1 MPDGIIDAAKRFREE
16 LAAKDAEAL
25 KRLIDAYLA
34 IWRRLEAKVD
44 ALSLAIG
51 DLEAATPG
59 QVMRMA
65 RYHSLMADIGR
76 ELRNY
81 QGFTAVEIDRASTA
95 AIAQAIRDSQ
105 ELVRLSVGSAK
116 IAGGFNSLPVDAIK
130 TALGFLRSDGPLYAR
145 LENLAPFTAQRV
157 ADRIVEGIGLGY
169 NPTRIAST
177 IRDSLGGGLTDAL
190 RMTRTVQ
197 LYSYREA
204 ARANYIANDDIVEG
218 WYWMAELDGE
228 TCASCWA
235 EHGTFHT
242 LDETLDDHHNGRCA
256 PLPAVI
262 GHRSPIEETG
272 EEAFRDL
279 TEAKQQE
286 ILGPGKFEAWS
297 EGKFEFG
304 QLSQQ
309 RDDEVYGYM
318 RSEASLQELV
328 GE

>member
-1 MPDGIIDAAKRFREE
+1 MPETVIEAAARFRAE
-16 LAAKDAEAL
+16 LEAADAEAL
-25 KRLIDAYLA
+25 ERLVDAYLNL
-34 IWRRLEAKVD
+34 WRRLESKVD
-44 ALSLAIG
+44 ALTLAIA
-51 DLEAATPG
+51 DLEDPTIG

-65 RYHSLMADIGR
+65 RYESLMADIAR

-81 QGFTAVEIDRASTA
+81 QGFVATEMDRTATA
-95 AIAQAIRDSQ
+95 AVAQAIRDTR
-105 ELVRLSVGSAK
+105 ELTTLAAGNARLVA
-116 IAGGFNSLPVDAIK
+116 GFNSLPVEAIK
-130 TALGFLRSDGPLYAR
+130 AALGFLRTDGALFGR
-145 LENLAPFTAQRV
+145 LEELAPFTAQRV
-157 ADRIVEGIGLGY
+157 ADSIVEGIGLGY
-169 NPTRIAST
+169 SPGRIASA

-204 ARANYIANDDIVEG
+204 ARANYIANDDIIQG

-242 LDETLDDHHNGRCA
+242 NDETLDDHHNGRCA

-262 GHRSPIEETG
+262 GMPSPIEQTG
-272 EEAFRDL
+272 EEAFKNLPED
-279 TEAKQQE
+279 KQRE

-297 EGKFEFG
+297 DGKFEFG
-304 QLSQQ
+304 ALSAQHT
-309 RDDEVYGYM
+309 DEVYGTM
-318 RSEASLQELV
+318 RGEATLKELV

>member
-1 MPDGIIDAAKRFREE
+1 MPEPIIEAAKRFRDE
-16 LAAKDAEAL
+16 LAGKDAEAL
-25 KRLIDAYLA
+25 ERLVDAYLN
-34 IWRRLEAKVD
+34 IWRRLEGKVD

-65 RYHSLMADIGR
+65 RYKSLMTDVAR

-81 QGFTAVEIDRASTA
+81 QGFTAVEIDRASTV
-95 AIAQAIRDSQ
+95 AIAQAIRDSR
-105 ELVRLSVGSAK
+105 ELVSLAAGPAR
-116 IAGGFNSLPVDAIK
+116 IAAGFNSLPVEAIK
-130 TALGFLRSDGPLYAR
+130 TALGFLRPDGPLYAR
-145 LENLAPFTAQRV
+145 LENLAPFAAQRV
-157 ADRIVEGIGLGY
+157 SDKIVEGIGLGY

-177 IRDSLGGGLTDAL
+177 IRDALGGGLTDAL

-235 EHGTFHT
+235 EHGTFHA
-242 LDETLDDHHNGRCA
+242 LDETLDDHHNGRCS

-262 GHRSPIEETG
+262 GRERPLDQTG
-272 EEAFRDL
+272 EEAFGQLAED
-279 TEAKQQE
+279 KQRE
-286 ILGPGKFEAWS
+286 ILGPGKFDAWS
-297 EGKFEFG
+297 EGKFEFSA
-304 QLSQQ
+304 LSSQH
-309 RDDEVYGYM
+309 DDEIYGTM
-318 RSEASLQELV
+318 RGETSLKDLV